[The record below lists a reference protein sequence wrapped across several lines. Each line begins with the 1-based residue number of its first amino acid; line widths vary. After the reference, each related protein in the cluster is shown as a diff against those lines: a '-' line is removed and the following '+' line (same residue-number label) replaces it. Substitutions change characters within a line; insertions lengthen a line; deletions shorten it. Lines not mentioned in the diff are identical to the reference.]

1 MSLTP
6 MQELFAQNVASGKS
20 QSASYRLAY
29 PKSVKWGDSS
39 VWVNAAKLMA
49 IAHVSLRVDALKA
62 ELAEKALWKR
72 EDSVREL
79 MAVINAP
86 DKAVDIVAAVK
97 VLNEMHGYN
106 EPKEVKHSGGMDIR
120 WADAKS

>member
-6 MQELFAQNVASGKS
+6 MQERFAQEVASGKS
-20 QSASYRLAY
+20 QAASYRIAY
-29 PKSVKWGDSS
+29 PKSVKWKDSA
-39 VWVNAAKLMA
+39 VWSQSARLMA
-49 IAHVSLRVDALKA
+49 NSTVSARVEFLRA

-106 EPKEVKHSGGMDIR
+106 EPKEIKHSGGMDIR